1 VDPPTSEAA
10 LQTEFV
16 KFRLRPDQ
24 KVRLMQ
30 AAADGDTSVSAI
42 LRRAALAVS
51 AERAIGAPRRSDLV
65 AMRVVANEL
74 AAAVEATTADPDGTM
89 ARIRTAAKELH
100 RLAARQLG
108 VPR

>member
-1 VDPPTSEAA
+1 M
-10 LQTEFV
+10 QTEFV

-42 LRRAALAVS
+42 LRRAALTVAAGRS
-51 AERAIGAPRRSDLV
+51 IGAPRRSDLV
-65 AMRVVANEL
+65 AMRMVANEL
-74 AAAVEATTADPDGTM
+74 VAAVEATAVDPDATM
-89 ARIRTAAKELH
+89 ARIRAAAKELH

-108 VPR
+108 APR